1 MGELRNP
8 NVRENL
14 IPLNERTPE
23 ERSRIAKM
31 GAKASNESKKRRKL
45 MRDILEDKLDLMDA
59 EGLTNQERVTLGLIK
74 GAIDGRAENYKM
86 ILETLGELKQEENV
100 GTPNVSINIIDN
112 SSLEKAMY
120 EENREEE

>member
-8 NVRENL
+8 NVRANL
-14 IPLNERTPE
+14 IPLNERSPE

-74 GAIDGRAENYKM
+74 GAIDGRAENYKV

-112 SSLEKAMY
+112 SALEKAMY

>member
-8 NVRENL
+8 NVRANL
-14 IPLNERTPE
+14 IPLNERSPE

-112 SSLEKAMY
+112 NSLEKAMY

>member
-14 IPLNERTPE
+14 IPLNERSPE

-86 ILETLGELKQEENV
+86 ILETLGELKPEENV